1 MGKKTLD
8 LNDALYEYLLKVSL
22 RDTEVLKSLREETNQ
37 LEMGIMQIS
46 ADQGQFMA
54 LLVKLLN
61 ARRIVEVGTFT
72 GYSSLV
78 MAQALPGDGQI
89 IACDISEEWTRVAK
103 RYWKQAG
110 VDHKIDLRLAPAL
123 TTLDK
128 LLADG
133 QSESF
138 DFAFIDADKTGQQ
151 LYYERCLMLI
161 RSGGLIAIDNVL
173 WGGNVVNPEDQ
184 SEDTRAIR
192 EFNEFILNDDRVDI
206 SLVPV
211 GDGLTLA
218 RKTG

>member
-151 LYYERCLMLI
+151 RYYERCLMLI

-173 WGGNVVNPEDQ
+173 WG
-184 SEDTRAIR
+184 
-192 EFNEFILNDDRVDI
+192 
-206 SLVPV
+206 
-211 GDGLTLA
+211 
-218 RKTG
+218 